1 MIVPME
7 QRTRELRDNGGTL
20 ILKAP
25 GPSGADL
32 ACGQG
37 CCAGMQQ
44 NGEIN
49 MERKNIF
56 QQS

>member
-7 QRTRELRDNGGTL
+7 QRTRELGDNGGTL

-37 CCAGMQQ
+37 CCAGMLQ
-44 NGEIN
+44 NGEN
-49 MERKNIF
+49 RREKT
-56 QQS
+56 